1 MSLENKNGS
10 CPTCGKP
17 KRQRTGDP
25 DAKITLFGPSDKKQL
40 IEEFVQKFKDVMTLT
55 QNIAV
60 FYISANTQR
69 VQTKIKDVMKEE
81 IKKQLE
87 GGNKVIF
94 LLVNYGQVAE
104 VYDLTKLKP
113 IIYNNH
119 EFSEHLMLGQIL
131 YSRDD
136 GESFKLFNDDLARTN
151 QATVDKIKSFIEK
164 N

>member
-25 DAKITLFGPSDKKQL
+25 DAKITLFGPSDKEQL
-40 IEEFVQKFKDVMTLT
+40 IKEFVQIFKDGMTLT

-60 FYISANTQR
+60 FYITASTPRAI
-69 VQTKIKDVMKEE
+69 TKIKDDMKKK
-81 IKKQLE
+81 IKEQLE

-94 LLVNYGQVAE
+94 LLVNYGKVAE
-104 VYDLTKLKP
+104 KYDLTKLKP
-113 IIYNNH
+113 IIYNEP

-131 YSRDD
+131 YLSDD
-136 GESFKLFNDDLARTN
+136 KGSFKLFDDDPARTN
-151 QATVDKIKSFIEK
+151 QATIDKIKSFI
-164 N
+164 